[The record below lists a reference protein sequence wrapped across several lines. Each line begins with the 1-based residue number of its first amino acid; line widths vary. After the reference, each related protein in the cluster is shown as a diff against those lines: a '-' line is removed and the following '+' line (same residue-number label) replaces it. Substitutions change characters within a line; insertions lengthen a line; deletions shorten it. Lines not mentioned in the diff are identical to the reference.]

1 MNMLHNKVAELENEK
16 NILINDNQN
25 HRNEINQLHD
35 DINQYF
41 NNDKLH
47 FEECKQA
54 DLKYNDLANAYK
66 LKEKEY
72 SESLAQLNVLNNNLR
87 VELELIKSKYEKK
100 IQNLTLNN
108 NELNMRVKN
117 LMNSLIALK
126 DYALSIERNMNEAQ
140 NLRQNIANSN
150 YSMIFRNN
158 NNSFMNDEFGNSNIN
173 NANLTYQGDF
183 NNYTFDENNQK
194 SRDLLNNMKNML
206 NKIDT
211 QLYDENGDLIEY

>member
-1 MNMLHNKVAELENEK
+1 M
-16 NILINDNQN
+16 
-25 HRNEINQLHD
+25 
-35 DINQYF
+35 
-41 NNDKLH
+41 
-47 FEECKQA
+47 
-54 DLKYNDLANAYK
+54 
-66 LKEKEY
+66 KEKEY
-72 SESLAQLNVLNNNLR
+72 SEALAQLNVLNNNLR

-150 YSMIFRNN
+150 NSMIFRNN